1 MDNKLFESSE
11 FYNKRFKSYTQ
22 YIMYIVICLLLLM
35 LISSF
40 IVKKEIVIKGAG
52 SIEPSKSPLI
62 IQSTSSE
69 PVKYNR
75 LKETS
80 YVHKGEVLLK
90 YDTKSINNVQATT
103 KKQYNKNLAEIDE
116 LNILLNSVMTNSQLF
131 DHTDS
136 FGYKEELENYFD
148 QKKIYQNELNLL
160 NSQNN
165 FDKSQINSLI
175 ELQQEVIENY
185 QSQLQQTSTNFN
197 ESETKNQ
204 LFNAQKELI
213 QLQHFNSS
221 TFKKREIE
229 LKISEFQNTELN
241 KLKQQLQSIN
251 DTSLKLENEIKEI
264 NRKKADLIIRA
275 PRDGIIHLNENLEN
289 QSIIVKGTPLCKIYP
304 VLKGSHQ
311 IRISSYIS
319 AQDISSVKAGE
330 VVRLKISKNLPSP
343 IILQGKIDN
352 ISVVPEIINGKN
364 MYKVTAVSN
373 VSSKTSRQL
382 RYGMIGNVSIIN
394 GKISYFKYYKNKLLG
409 KDNLNE

>member
-241 KLKQQLQSIN
+241 KLKQQLQSKN

-275 PRDGIIHLNENLEN
+275 PRDGTPF
-289 QSIIVKGTPLCKIYP
+289 VKL
-304 VLKGSHQ
+304 S
-311 IRISSYIS
+311 
-319 AQDISSVKAGE
+319 
-330 VVRLKISKNLPSP
+330 
-343 IILQGKIDN
+343 
-352 ISVVPEIINGKN
+352 
-364 MYKVTAVSN
+364 
-373 VSSKTSRQL
+373 
-382 RYGMIGNVSIIN
+382 
-394 GKISYFKYYKNKLLG
+394 
-409 KDNLNE
+409 